1 MAKPLVQTA
10 GRSREVADVKVVA
23 LYEPDTG
30 NVVHMH
36 TVVAFKGGRILSEK
50 EAIEEAYKQAGRLSQ
65 DLSTLKTKVSS
76 NYAHALRPHRID
88 PKSGDFISLALHKIG
103 EPRQTR

>member
-10 GRSREVADVKVVA
+10 GRSREVADVKVVE

-50 EAIEEAYKQAGRLSQ
+50 EAIEEALEHPREIDQHLREAQEARRVLDRLVGY
-65 DLSTLKTKVSS
+65 DLSGLIWKKV
-76 NYAHALRPHRID
+76 R
-88 PKSGDFISLALHKIG
+88 
-103 EPRQTR
+103 